1 MGQFSPAQEI
11 YSIDECFPDLTGL
24 PGAGPGI
31 GTRIRQRVPR
41 WIGIPTCAGIGATK
55 TLARLASHLTKSL
68 PRLLGVCDPSS
79 LDREDTPAPRQQIMS
94 TRSFGLP
101 VRELAE
107 LEQAA
112 GLFTSRAAEKPRQR
126 HSHVAAVQV
135 FIRTSHFSTGPWH
148 ADSAVMPLS

>member
-1 MGQFSPAQEI
+1 M
-11 YSIDECFPDLTGL
+11 
-24 PGAGPGI
+24 
-31 GTRIRQRVPR
+31 PR

-126 HSHVAAVQV
+126 HSHAAAVQV
-135 FIRTSHFSTGPWH
+135 FIRASHFSTGPWH
-148 ADSAVMPLS
+148 ADSAVMPLSSPTDSTSVLLRAALSGLRSARAIVVVGGLWWIS